1 MTGGFLQG
9 YSYEMIQYDK
19 TYWIKCHTS
28 LITRMNGSD
37 SKFKRFL
44 NTDERNLVFFVE
56 FSNIFHD
63 VGEDV

>member
-9 YSYEMIQYDK
+9 YSYEMIQCDK

-44 NTDERNLVFFVE
+44 NTEGKLINRGVDL
-56 FSNIFHD
+56 
-63 VGEDV
+63 